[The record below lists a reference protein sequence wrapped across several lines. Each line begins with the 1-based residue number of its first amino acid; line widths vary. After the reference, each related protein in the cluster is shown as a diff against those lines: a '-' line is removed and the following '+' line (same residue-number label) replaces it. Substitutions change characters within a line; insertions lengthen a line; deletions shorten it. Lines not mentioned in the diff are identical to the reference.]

1 MIKKNKN
8 GKIAIA
14 QILVLVMG
22 IIAFNF
28 QLGGVSAATPTCTE
42 DDGGDNPDIKGTTTG
57 KYSTGDSF
65 SKTDYC
71 VNTDK
76 LYEYSCPLNGI
87 GVNQIPYFCGHDF
100 KKICKDGACV
110 KETATTT
117 SSTDC
122 LDDFNGA
129 CIEAVNCPT
138 GTTKK
143 LGATGCPGN
152 DICCIATTSTKTATA
167 SEGGVPTVEDICT
180 DAGGICKISCSANEG
195 SIGSCGIGKK
205 CCVQGV
211 KSTESEICESKGG
224 RCSLNVC
231 LTNEVIGGSCKNL
244 GTGWNCCFPRQI
256 DTSSE
261 AYIDGY
267 NDGKNGA
274 DKNPN
279 IVSTYKDYGE
289 VDYDAGYKKG
299 QSDKKVVTEPSQG
312 TAINPTENGIQLV
325 KDAQSL
331 MSTGI
336 SAVDKESEGN
346 YAFLAGRADYKTG
359 KYQGASS
366 PDPVKYVEGWNSA
379 WADEH
384 PQEVANGVSKDPS
397 ISDAAGIAGTAKSV
411 LPKTAKV
418 GFWSS
423 AGYGQIIKNAGWATG
438 IYLGLKTILP
448 MVGASKSFT
457 DASSTAIGWGYFAG
471 KTVAWGIAKYG
482 AGATVAHTT
491 AGGTVVAAKAGTVWG
506 IHMGAATAGLIIG
519 VAIAISIFA
528 FSYKD
533 TKTEKYIFNC
543 EPWQANTGGSKCE
556 ECNKQGVLGCNEYQC
571 RSLGQSCEIIN
582 AGTSEEKCAWVN
594 KNDVKT
600 PEITVANDALLKDYT
615 YNPTAAVSPPDRGV
629 KIDYNSADKCV
640 PAFTAFTFGIN
651 TNEPARCKID
661 YERKNNFDD
670 MSFFFGGS
678 NYLLYNH
685 TQFMSLPGSSSL
697 GEANLSLTGAG
708 NYDLYVKCQDSNGN
722 ANTADFVFKFCVD
735 KGPDATPPLVVTT
748 SIPSGNPVQ
757 FGTQKTP
764 LEIYT
769 NEPAIC
775 KWSIRDQDYSTMENE
790 MSCSQNVEDMNTAML
805 YTCETTLTDLQNKED
820 NTFYFR
826 CQDTSPQKNTNT
838 ESYKFI
844 LKGSRELVIDSVG
857 PTNKTIKGSTESVPV
872 TLTAKTSFGFNE
884 GVATCQYSETD
895 EAEKYVDFFETHS
908 YAHSQVLVLKQGT
921 YKYYIKCFDIA
932 GNSDTETISFTV
944 EADPYAPVITRIYRE
959 GTNLKLVTNKKS
971 SCVYT
976 TFGCSYDTDKDGTK
990 IATSDGITHLIGW
1003 ETRTQ
1008 FYIKC
1013 VDESKNKPLANEC
1026 SVIVKPLD
1034 I

>member
-1 MIKKNKN
+1 MIKRNKKEAKIILSHSCFFPKNAR

-14 QILVLVMG
+14 QILVLVIG
-22 IIAFNF
+22 IVAVSWA
-28 QLGGVSAATPTCTE
+28 LGSEVGEVGAAETKVVCGELKSKCAPNHNEGATVKSTKEITNKDNCLTWCNKNIDNQVRSCHWFEQFKECETNSGSIRCTE
-42 DDGGDNPDIKGTTTG
+42 QGLFIPEENWASNCVSSTSGGSS
-57 KYSTGDSF
+57 STPA
-65 SKTDYC
+65 K
-71 VNTDK
+71 
-76 LYEYSCPLNGI
+76 
-87 GVNQIPYFCGHDF
+87 
-100 KKICKDGACV
+100 
-110 KETATTT
+110 TATTT
-117 SSTDC
+117 PTTKAGCEKELEWKESYDKGYDEGVMDATAGKDRNIMQYGKTTPSLTCREIGYKDGWYETNI
-122 LDDFNGA
+122 LSGGVTQKPSQLGSIPEMTTSGITAAEKIAGA
-129 CIEAVNCPT
+129 VKRTGAAASAT
-138 GTTKK
+138 GTTAGYWDPYTNTWVAATKETTK
-143 LGATGCPGN
+143 IAGGAVVGKG
-152 DICCIATTSTKTATA
+152 IHAGMWATTKTFAWNA
-167 SEGGVPTVEDICT
+167 AWAMAVYSGVKV
-180 DAGGICKISCSANEG
+180 
-195 SIGSCGIGKK
+195 IGK
-205 CCVQGV
+205 
-211 KSTESEICESKGG
+211 
-224 RCSLNVC
+224 
-231 LTNEVIGGSCKNL
+231 
-244 GTGWNCCFPRQI
+244 
-256 DTSSE
+256 
-261 AYIDGY
+261 
-267 NDGKNGA
+267 
-274 DKNPN
+274 
-279 IVSTYKDYGE
+279 
-289 VDYDAGYKKG
+289 
-299 QSDKKVVTEPSQG
+299 
-312 TAINPTENGIQLV
+312 
-325 KDAQSL
+325 
-331 MSTGI
+331 
-336 SAVDKESEGN
+336 
-346 YAFLAGRADYKTG
+346 
-359 KYQGASS
+359 
-366 PDPVKYVEGWNSA
+366 
-379 WADEH
+379 
-384 PQEVANGVSKDPS
+384 
-397 ISDAAGIAGTAKSV
+397 
-411 LPKTAKV
+411 
-418 GFWSS
+418 
-423 AGYGQIIKNAGWATG
+423 
-438 IYLGLKTILP
+438 
-448 MVGASKSFT
+448 MVGMDKAKRE
-457 DASSTAIGWGYFAG
+457 AAAQALGVGYFVG
-471 KTVAWGIAKYG
+471 KSVAWGFAKW
-482 AGATVAHTT
+482 
-491 AGGTVVAAKAGTVWG
+491 GTNHV
-506 IHMGAATAGLIIG
+506 AATAASPGVAASTGTAGAGLWGMTAAQTGLIFG
-519 VAIAISIFA
+519 MAIAITWFA

-533 TKTEKYIFNC
+533 TKTDKYIFTC

-556 ECNKQGVLGCNEYQC
+556 ECNKQGILGCNEYQC

-594 KNDVKT
+594 KNDVKA
-600 PEITVANDALLKDYT
+600 PEIKVSYDALLKDYS

-629 KIDYNSADKCV
+629 KVEYKSADKCV
-640 PAFTAFTFGIN
+640 PSFTAFTFGIN

-661 YERKNNFDD
+661 YQRKNNFDD

-697 GEANLSLTGAG
+697 EGENLSLTGAG

-764 LEIYT
+764 FEVYT
-769 NEPAIC
+769 NEPANC

-790 MSCSQNVEDMNTAML
+790 MSCAANAEDMNTAML

-838 ESYKFI
+838 ESYKFT

-908 YAHSQVLVLKQGT
+908 YTHSQVLVLKQGT

-932 GNSDTETISFTV
+932 GNSDTETVSFAV

-959 GTNLKLVTNKKS
+959 DKNLKLITNKKS

-976 TFGCSYDTDKDGTK
+976 TFGCSYDMKDGTK